1 MLAEMALNEELSR
14 IAERAATFA
23 ADGEELAGVVAAEP
37 AGGRAYVCAY
47 RCSDG
52 QTSWLVLDADGEP
65 VESRE
70 LVRDAV
76 SIAAMCEVAEEVA
89 GGGDLD
95 ELRSQLV
102 AVRLTEDAPG
112 IEDAEDALLA
122 LQATIGSAPRVASPR
137 HLDAV
142 GTATQRLERALDD
155 RGGSAFSQAMKAAV
169 GSVEELARDVE
180 ARYKRELR

>member
-1 MLAEMALNEELSR
+1 MLAAMALSEQLGR
-14 IAERAATFA
+14 IAERAAAFA
-23 ADGEELAGVVAAEP
+23 ADGEELAGVVAAQP
-37 AGGRAYVCAY
+37 AGGRAYVCAF
-47 RCSDG
+47 RPSDG
-52 QTSWLVLDADGEP
+52 ETTWLVLDAEGEP
-65 VESRE
+65 VKSRDV
-70 LVRDAV
+70 VRDAV
-76 SIAAMCEVAEEVA
+76 SIAALCEVAEEIA

-102 AVRLTEDAPG
+102 AVRLTEDPPG

-122 LQATIGSAPRVASPR
+122 LQAAIGAAPRVASPE

-155 RGGSAFSQAMKAAV
+155 CGGSAFAEAMKAAV
-169 GSVEELARDVE
+169 GAVEQLARDVE

>member
-1 MLAEMALNEELSR
+1 MALSEELGR
-14 IAERAATFA
+14 IAERAGAYA
-23 ADGEELAGVVAAEP
+23 DDGEELAGIVAAEP
-37 AGGRAYVCAY
+37 SGGRSYVCAY
-47 RCSDG
+47 RGADG
-52 QTSWLVLDADGEP
+52 ETTWLVVDAEGEP

-89 GGGDLD
+89 AGGDLD
-95 ELRSQLV
+95 ELRSQLL
-102 AVRLTEDAPG
+102 AVRLTEDPPG
-112 IEDAEDALLA
+112 IEDAEEALLA
-122 LQATIGSAPRVASPR
+122 LQAAIGAPPRVASPS

-155 RGGSAFSQAMKAAV
+155 RGGSAFAEAMKAAV
-169 GSVEELARDVE
+169 GAVEQLARDVE